1 MGEGRYKIKNAE
13 KGFVI
18 PQVQDTIY
26 FPKMRQAELP
36 TREQRDSLS
45 KITLVQII
53 VSGRSGSMLLQ
64 SLIDDHPEVIH
75 IPHTFKFYNFIFQ
88 HPNILGLKVEEIIDA
103 FLEFPEHKCLFDS
116 SLSVLVGGRLG
127 SDMQANVLIDKTFFK
142 KAFINCMPQNK
153 YAENDIFYAIILAY
167 SWCLGKDIN
176 TAKVVLHHVHH
187 GEWLVMDRYLYESI
201 NIPSNKRQNGLDILT
216 PSKCL
221 IMLREPY
228 DTFRSIGYF
237 VDKLQLSR
245 REKAEYKEIYY
256 RTLIQDWLRNVL
268 ISKRVADSKFLRL
281 EDLKNNL
288 TGSLQQLSHWLE
300 IDPTSPSWNQP
311 TLYGLPWFGDIYTNP
326 TNAPKPFVRLARPSW
341 SMNHIFIWACLG
353 GLPAVYGYFV
363 PLVFKYKIIRRLAA
377 VSVGLLS
384 FLALSKYT
392 SRKDAKKLSTDRTR
406 FVNKILTD
414 EEEAFLQYCK
424 QDTSSNCIGMS
435 QIY

>member
-1 MGEGRYKIKNAE
+1 M
-13 KGFVI
+13 
-18 PQVQDTIY
+18 
-26 FPKMRQAELP
+26 
-36 TREQRDSLS
+36 
-45 KITLVQII
+45 
-53 VSGRSGSMLLQ
+53 
-64 SLIDDHPEVIH
+64 
-75 IPHTFKFYNFIFQ
+75 IF
-88 HPNILGLKVEEIIDA
+88 
-103 FLEFPEHKCLFDS
+103 F
-116 SLSVLVGGRLG
+116 
-127 SDMQANVLIDKTFFK
+127 
-142 KAFINCMPQNK
+142 
-153 YAENDIFYAIILAY
+153 ILAY

-228 DTFRSIGYF
+228 DTFRSIGCF

-245 REKAEYKEIYY
+245 REKAEYKEIYF

-392 SRKDAKKLSTDRTR
+392 SRKDAKKLCTDRTR